1 MSMNPISP
9 SAPADAFHVIGSFG
23 SNPGL
28 SLGLARARARALA
41 LEAADL
47 ADATS
52 LLVVVVARAAPAR
65 AATDADDAC
74 MANILVR
81 ARGGFVCERA
91 RSSRLGEC
99 GEDARLE
106 STRYP
111 QSRNLQHLSDHSCAV
126 RDAFFGSTGPDA
138 KSGRCS

>member
-1 MSMNPISP
+1 L
-9 SAPADAFHVIGSFG
+9 F
-23 SNPGL
+23 
-28 SLGLARARARALA
+28 
-41 LEAADL
+41 EAADL
-47 ADATS
+47 ADATG

-74 MANILVR
+74 MANMLVR

-99 GEDARLE
+99 GEDARLD

-111 QSRNLQHLSDHSCAV
+111 H
-126 RDAFFGSTGPDA
+126 GSI
-138 KSGRCS
+138 

>member
-1 MSMNPISP
+1 MSL
-9 SAPADAFHVIGSFG
+9 A
-23 SNPGL
+23 
-28 SLGLARARARALA
+28 LARARARALA
-41 LEAADL
+41 LFEAADL
-47 ADATS
+47 ADAKG

-74 MANILVR
+74 MANMLVR

-99 GEDARLE
+99 GEDARLD

-111 QSRNLQHLSDHSCAV
+111 H
-126 RDAFFGSTGPDA
+126 GSI
-138 KSGRCS
+138 